1 MQKTK
6 ETEINIL
13 RTCMFSYRRKLWVLW
28 VLTILNSLIWV

>member
-13 RTCMFSYRRKLWVLW
+13 RTCMFAYRRKLW
-28 VLTILNSLIWV
+28 VLTILNSLI